1 MQASRLNLS
10 ADDKGVIIDWLD
22 LTLNRMILQA
32 LLHGLYT
39 GIVTVTLWVIYS
51 SPKRLRSTFLCTI
64 IITLY
69 FLSTI
74 ALGSGWA
81 FGRRGFIEYG
91 NNCQT
96 IYAALL
102 NNGPSLRAYYLII
115 DIAGGISTL
124 LVDLTIIW
132 RCWVLWERQWRVIF
146 VPIICAIGSIT
157 MQMLSTFHSLPDGIN
172 EVGHFAAE
180 IDWSLLYILLMLA
193 TTLMCTSL
201 IVYRIVRHAR
211 RTNASI
217 KVIEMLIESSAIYSL
232 SLIVYLALVSKNSE
246 SSYYADTI
254 VTYVKAIA
262 PTLLVGRIS
271 AHANANRRREQMVAM
286 WANHPP
292 LVGCFR
298 EDGTD
303 NRPDDGHQT
312 VPGKETV

>member
-1 MQASRLNLS
+1 MQASPLDLS
-10 ADDKGVIIDWLD
+10 ADDKGVIIYWLD

-39 GIVTVTLWVIYS
+39 GTVTVTLWVIFS

-74 ALGSGWA
+74 ALGSSWA

-102 NNGPSLRAYYLII
+102 NN
-115 DIAGGISTL
+115 AGGISTL

-146 VPIICAIGSIT
+146 VPIVCAMGSIIMKA

-201 IVYRIVRHAR
+201 IVYRIVLHAR

-271 AHANANRRREQMVAM
+271 AHANAHRRREQMVAI

-303 NRPDDGHQT
+303 NNHRPDDGHQT
-312 VPGKETV
+312 VLGKETV